1 MLDQNSLKK
10 EFNADASKVTE
21 WLNAEFAKVRTG
33 RANPAVFYGIKVD
46 NYGAKTPLNQVAN
59 ISVPE
64 PRKITIKPFD
74 ASQIKAIVAAINAAN
89 LGYTPVVNGEYIT
102 INVPQ
107 PTMDLRK
114 QTVKQIKVKVEE
126 AKNKI
131 RDIRQKEHKK
141 IHTDESVSEDII
153 RKLDKELDNLTKDW
167 NNQIDSLFKAKEKEL
182 LTI

>member
-10 EFNADASKVTE
+10 EFNADATKVSD

-33 RANPAVFYGIKVD
+33 RANPTIFYNVKVD
-46 NYGAKTPLNQVAN
+46 NYGTKTPLNQLAN
-59 ISVPE
+59 ITTE
-64 PRKITIKPFD
+64 PRKFTIKPYD

-89 LGYTPVVNGEYIT
+89 LGYTPVVNGDYIT
-102 INVPQ
+102 IAVPQ
-107 PTMDLRK
+107 PTMELRK

-141 IHTDESVSEDII
+141 IHADESVSEDII